1 MVSIGLKI
9 HKAAHSRKMR
19 QKITGDIILSSMSDT
34 FLTIGHPA
42 RTELRVLGS
51 RFIARALPV
60 AGREEALEALER
72 IRTEMHDATHHCFAY
87 RVGSSGSQERF
98 SDAGEPSG
106 TAGRPIMAALQRT
119 GLTNILVVVTRYF
132 GGTKL
137 GTGRLARAYGEA
149 ASSVLGL
156 CELEERILHVRLA
169 VSLPHQLIG
178 ELMHLVAQYGGRIT
192 GTAFSDEAEYAVEV
206 RSSRAEEFSAALTER
221 TGAAARAVVVGERAL
236 PGPIASGA

>member
-1 MVSIGLKI
+1 V
-9 HKAAHSRKMR
+9 R
-19 QKITGDIILSSMSDT
+19 QKIAGDIILSTMSDS
-34 FLTIGHPA
+34 FLTIRHPA
-42 RTELRVLGS
+42 CTELRVLGS

-60 AGREEALEALER
+60 AAREEAQEALER
-72 IRTEMHDATHHCFAY
+72 IRAEMHDATHHCFAY
-87 RVGSSGSQERF
+87 RVGTSGSQERF

-106 TAGRPIMAALQRT
+106 TAGRPIMTAVHRA

-137 GTGRLARAYGEA
+137 GTGRLARAYTEA

-156 CELEERILHVRLA
+156 CELEERIVHVRLA
-169 VSLPHQLIG
+169 VTLPHQLIG
-178 ELMHLVAQYGGRIT
+178 ELMHLVALFGGRIT
-192 GTAFSDEAEYAVEV
+192 GTAFSEVAEYLVEV

-236 PGPIASGA
+236 PGPGAAEA